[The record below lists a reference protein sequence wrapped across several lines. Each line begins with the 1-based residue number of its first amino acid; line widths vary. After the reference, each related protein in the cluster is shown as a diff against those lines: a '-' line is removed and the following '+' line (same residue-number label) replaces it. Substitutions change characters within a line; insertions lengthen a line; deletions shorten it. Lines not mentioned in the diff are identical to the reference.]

1 MMEVVDKSMLLLV
14 VKMSSGIEH
23 YFTAYCNIFQRHTHN
38 STDSAISL
46 LHSCT
51 VSNVCKFLMYKA
63 VAENMQPLLSVDEI
77 KVKNEMV
84 IVLNLHM
91 YKLVVPSVL

>member
-1 MMEVVDKSMLLLV
+1 MEVVDKSMLLLV
-14 VKMSSGIEH
+14 VIMSSGIEH

-63 VAENMQPLLSVDEI
+63 VAENMHPLLSVDEI

>member
-1 MMEVVDKSMLLLV
+1 
-14 VKMSSGIEH
+14 
-23 YFTAYCNIFQRHTHN
+23 
-38 STDSAISL
+38 
-46 LHSCT
+46 
-51 VSNVCKFLMYKA
+51 MYKA